1 MLKKMRSAR
10 RFCCRVCCIVG
21 ILSSFSYVA
30 NAEDGYLMTP
40 GDELNIQVAEHD
52 ELSKG
57 TANGAVYIVRPDG
70 MVSFP
75 LVGQLDTKGKT
86 VEVFT
91 AELEDRLARYL
102 VDPQVSVNIN
112 KLGKK
117 RVYVFGEVKMPGLYE
132 LPKSHCVLDAIGAA
146 QGFTRDTAKKNIFLI
161 HKDHTGDPIKINL
174 NRLLEKADISQNYE
188 LVEGDMLYM
197 TRNGR
202 IDFARDILPFI
213 SGSYMIDNIMN
224 NHDTYGNR

>member
-1 MLKKMRSAR
+1 MLKKMRSVR
-10 RFCCRVCCIVG
+10 RFCCRVCCMAGVICS
-21 ILSSFSYVA
+21 LSFTVSA
-30 NAEDGYLMTP
+30 ADGYLMTP
-40 GDELNIQVAEHD
+40 GDELNIKVTEHD
-52 ELSKG
+52 ELSG
-57 TANGAVYIVRPDG
+57 SSAADSVYIVRPDG
-70 MVSFP
+70 TVSFP

-112 KLGKK
+112 KLGTT